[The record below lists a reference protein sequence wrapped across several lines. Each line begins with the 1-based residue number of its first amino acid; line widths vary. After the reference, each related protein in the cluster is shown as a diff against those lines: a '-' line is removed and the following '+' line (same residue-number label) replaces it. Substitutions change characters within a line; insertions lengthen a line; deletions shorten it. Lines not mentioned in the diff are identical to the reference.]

1 MIRYMDTSAFVKHYG
16 KPESEKGVDIID
28 SLFGEALNS
37 NTVLVS
43 SIFMI
48 GEAASVFDRWVRI
61 KIITSKEFEKIW
73 GRFLLDVKEL
83 GEKGSLILE
92 TVNPLFITFSIEFII
107 KHHISI
113 NDAIHLYTALS
124 WTPGIDEFVCSDE
137 NLIRAAENEG
147 LEILN
152 PEAST

>member
-16 KPESEKGVDIID
+16 KPEYEKGIDIID
-28 SLFGEALNS
+28 NLFEEAVNYN

-48 GEAASVFDRWVRI
+48 GETASVFDRWVRL

-83 GEKGSLILE
+83 SEKGSLILE
-92 TVNPLFITFSIEFII
+92 TINPLVITFSIEFII

-124 WTPGIDEFVCSDE
+124 WTPGIDEFVCSDA
-137 NLIRAAENEG
+137 NLNRAAKSEG
-147 LEILN
+147 LSILN
-152 PEAST
+152 PEL

>member
-1 MIRYMDTSAFVKHYG
+1 MIRYMDTSAYIKHYS

-28 SLFGEALNS
+28 NMFDEAINS

-43 SIFMI
+43 SVFMI

-61 KIITSKEFEKIW
+61 KVITSKEFEKIW
-73 GRFLLDVKEL
+73 GRFLFDVKEL
-83 GEKGSLILE
+83 SENGSLILE

-137 NLIRAAENEG
+137 NLNRAAKNEG
-147 LEILN
+147 LSILN
-152 PEAST
+152 PEK